1 MYYLLY
7 VVVFNIFL
15 FDYKNSIWCLGANII
30 LFMRNKMREKKFRET
45 KWEREVGSAPI
56 LTLVV
61 KMVVSAS
68 SWINHYSAD
77 GY

>member
-7 VVVFNIFL
+7 LVVSSIFL
-15 FDYKNSIWCLGANII
+15 FDYKKSIWFLRANII
-30 LFMRNKMREKKFRET
+30 LFMRNKMRETKFRET

-68 SWINHYSAD
+68 HWINHYSAD